1 MSTATLTLS
10 LPEALF
16 HRLERTAHATRQ
28 PLQDVALHALRLGS
42 PPAWDDA
49 PPELQIDLAALDR
62 LDDEALWKIAKSRL
76 DADYARRDELL
87 ARNAEGQLSP
97 EERVELERLR
107 DDEDRFMLRKA
118 HAAALPGSASE
129 DEIRRPAV

>member
-16 HRLERTAHATRQ
+16 HRLERTAQATRQ
-28 PLQDVALHALRLGS
+28 PLQDVALHALHLGS

-49 PPELQIDLAALDR
+49 PPELQLELAALDR

-87 ARNAEGQLSP
+87 ARNAEGLLSP

-107 DDEDRFMLRKA
+107 DEEDRFMLRKA
-118 HAAALPGSASE
+118 HAAALLRWRGHVV
-129 DEIRRPAV
+129 PAP